1 MSQKGSYM
9 SKIGKC
15 GFVVKKQ
22 ALYQFHCHIKGR
34 VQGVGFRYF
43 VMNEAE
49 NRSLSGWVRNTDS
62 GEVEAVFSG
71 AKSSIESMLLAL
83 QQGPPL
89 SRILRV
95 DFDWEEPDPALKG
108 FEIRQ

>member
-1 MSQKGSYM
+1 M
-9 SKIGKC
+9 SKIEKC
-15 GFVVKKQ
+15 GLTAKKQ
-22 ALYQFHCHIKGR
+22 ALYQLHCHIKGR

-62 GEVEAVFSG
+62 GEVEVVLSG
-71 AKSSIESMLLAL
+71 AKPFIESMLSAL

-89 SRILRV
+89 ARILRV
-95 DFDWEEPDPALKG
+95 EFDWEEPDPALKG